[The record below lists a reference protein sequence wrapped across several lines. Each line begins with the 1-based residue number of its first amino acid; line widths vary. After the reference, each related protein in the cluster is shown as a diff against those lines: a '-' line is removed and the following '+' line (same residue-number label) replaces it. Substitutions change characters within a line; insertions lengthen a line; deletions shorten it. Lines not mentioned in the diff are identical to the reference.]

1 VRMILVL
8 IALSTMGCS
17 TMPRGSASP
26 KTPSFALD
34 RLEETSL
41 GRQFLA
47 ASARHQDESGYHII
61 NSGID
66 GFVARIQM
74 TDAAENNH

>member
-1 VRMILVL
+1 MRMILLLV
-8 IALSTMGCS
+8 ALSTLGCS
-17 TMPRGSASP
+17 TMPRGSTSP
-26 KTPSFALD
+26 KTPSLALERPED
-34 RLEETSL
+34 TRL

-47 ASARHQDESGYHII
+47 ASERHQGESGYYII